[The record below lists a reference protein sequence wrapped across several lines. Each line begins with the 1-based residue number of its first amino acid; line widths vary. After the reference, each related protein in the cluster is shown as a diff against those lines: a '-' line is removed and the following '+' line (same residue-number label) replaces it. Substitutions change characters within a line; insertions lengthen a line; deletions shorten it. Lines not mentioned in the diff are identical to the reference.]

1 MPIGRH
7 PYFITGS
14 QLLTEFS
21 ADGPGVRVWGRL
33 RPGFTRTVAEGE
45 LKSLAAELRQQRP
58 RDIWENESLPST
70 LGGYAPSLMRGDRRG
85 SGPEPSDEGY
95 SMLGLVAALGLLILA
110 VACGNLGSLLLARG
124 VARER
129 EIVVRVS
136 VGASK
141 GRLIRQLFTESLL
154 IALLG
159 SLAGLASGYVVL
171 KSLMNFIEA
180 PVLLLNPVPDWRV
193 MVFAAGAGL
202 VSAILFGLTPALQ
215 IARQRHRATIL
226 RQFLVGGQV
235 AASCVLLIVAGLLV
249 RAINHALT
257 TQPGFE
263 YERVISINP
272 GLGSHGYSAASA
284 RAYLDSLESRLGN
297 LAGVESVALA
307 DTSPLGN
314 RTVAAR
320 MSIEGRPVEILINR
334 VEPAFF
340 QTMKIPLLRGSKLTR
355 ADTHGIVISESLAR
369 RLWPS
374 EEPLGKKF
382 TLDGDYTV
390 AGIAGNA
397 RLVKLEDPDM
407 AQVYFVAQAADLP
420 SMVIMVRTSG
430 PPENLAAAV
439 TSMART
445 VDPKIFPEVQML
457 KSLFRRKVLTT
468 ERSAVAVSL
477 LGFTALLLA
486 CFGVVGLVAYSV
498 AQRTKEI
505 GIRMALGARPSNLL
519 LAVLRQ
525 FSWPVAAGLLLGIGG
540 ASGLSQILRR
550 ELYGISNLDPMA
562 YAAAIAIFV
571 GAVILAALLPARRAL
586 RIDPIRALRCD

>member
-1 MPIGRH
+1 MAGKTIRLNGKLATIIGVAADEFSGLSLETPDLWLPIGRH

-33 RPGFTRTVAEGE
+33 RPGFARTVAEGE
-45 LKSLAAELRQQRP
+45 LKSLAAELRQQHP

-129 EIVVRVS
+129 EIAVRVS
-136 VGASK
+136 VGEGK

-171 KSLMNFIEA
+171 KSLMNFIEGPA
-180 PVLLLNPVPDWRV
+180 LLLNPVPDWRV

-284 RAYLDSLESRLGN
+284 RAYLDSL
-297 LAGVESVALA
+297 
-307 DTSPLGN
+307 
-314 RTVAAR
+314 
-320 MSIEGRPVEILINR
+320 
-334 VEPAFF
+334 
-340 QTMKIPLLRGSKLTR
+340 
-355 ADTHGIVISESLAR
+355 
-369 RLWPS
+369 
-374 EEPLGKKF
+374 
-382 TLDGDYTV
+382 
-390 AGIAGNA
+390 
-397 RLVKLEDPDM
+397 
-407 AQVYFVAQAADLP
+407 
-420 SMVIMVRTSG
+420 
-430 PPENLAAAV
+430 
-439 TSMART
+439 
-445 VDPKIFPEVQML
+445 
-457 KSLFRRKVLTT
+457 
-468 ERSAVAVSL
+468 
-477 LGFTALLLA
+477 
-486 CFGVVGLVAYSV
+486 
-498 AQRTKEI
+498 
-505 GIRMALGARPSNLL
+505 
-519 LAVLRQ
+519 
-525 FSWPVAAGLLLGIGG
+525 
-540 ASGLSQILRR
+540 
-550 ELYGISNLDPMA
+550 
-562 YAAAIAIFV
+562 
-571 GAVILAALLPARRAL
+571 
-586 RIDPIRALRCD
+586 

>member
-1 MPIGRH
+1 
-7 PYFITGS
+7 
-14 QLLTEFS
+14 
-21 ADGPGVRVWGRL
+21 
-33 RPGFTRTVAEGE
+33 
-45 LKSLAAELRQQRP
+45 
-58 RDIWENESLPST
+58 
-70 LGGYAPSLMRGDRRG
+70 
-85 SGPEPSDEGY
+85 
-95 SMLGLVAALGLLILA
+95 
-110 VACGNLGSLLLARG
+110 
-124 VARER
+124 
-129 EIVVRVS
+129 
-136 VGASK
+136 
-141 GRLIRQLFTESLL
+141 
-154 IALLG
+154 
-159 SLAGLASGYVVL
+159 
-171 KSLMNFIEA
+171 
-180 PVLLLNPVPDWRV
+180 
-193 MVFAAGAGL
+193 
-202 VSAILFGLTPALQ
+202 
-215 IARQRHRATIL
+215 
-226 RQFLVGGQV
+226 
-235 AASCVLLIVAGLLV
+235 
-249 RAINHALT
+249 
-257 TQPGFE
+257 
-263 YERVISINP
+263 
-272 GLGSHGYSAASA
+272 
-284 RAYLDSLESRLGN
+284 
-297 LAGVESVALA
+297 
-307 DTSPLGN
+307 
-314 RTVAAR
+314 
-320 MSIEGRPVEILINR
+320 
-334 VEPAFF
+334 
-340 QTMKIPLLRGSKLTR
+340 MKIPLLRGSNLSR

-420 SMVIMVRTSG
+420 SMIILVRTSG
-430 PPENLAAAV
+430 PPENLAAVV

-445 VDPKIFPEVQML
+445 VDIKIFPEVQML

-540 ASGLSQILRR
+540 ASSLSQILRR

-562 YAAAIAIFV
+562 YAGAIVIFV